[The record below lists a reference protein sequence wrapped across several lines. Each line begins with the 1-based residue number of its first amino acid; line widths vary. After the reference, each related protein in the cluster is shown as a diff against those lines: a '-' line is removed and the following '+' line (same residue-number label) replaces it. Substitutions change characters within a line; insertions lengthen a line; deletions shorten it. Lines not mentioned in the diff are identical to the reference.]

1 MMRGVVLGL
10 LLPFAVLAQP
20 AFDVASIRPTRLVS
34 GVEGGNWPKVA
45 VTPAGLTLHNYTLR
59 DCIEWAWSVRS
70 FQIEAP
76 AWIDDERFEIG
87 ARAAGPTAT
96 DQLRLMLRSLLQE
109 RFRLALHRESKDVAV
124 YALVPAK
131 GGVKLREAGDGESG
145 WSKIGPGLRLSFKRA
160 TVAQLAE
167 YLSMLVFIDRPVVDG
182 SALTAAYDFT
192 LDLREVADRSG
203 DAPAPSVG
211 TLLQEQLGLRL
222 ETRKAPMEILVVD
235 RAERMP
241 L

>member
-1 MMRGVVLGL
+1 MRVAVLAF
-10 LLPFAVLAQP
+10 LLPVATLAQP

-34 GVEGGNWPKVA
+34 GTEGGNWPNAA
-45 VTPAGLTLHNYTLR
+45 VTSAGITMHNYTLR
-59 DCIEWAWSVRS
+59 NCIEWAWNVRP
-70 FQIEAP
+70 FQVEGP
-76 AWIDDERFEIG
+76 AWLDDERFEIG
-87 ARAAGPTAT
+87 ARTAGPTAT
-96 DQLRLMLRSLLQE
+96 EQLRLMLRGLLQE
-109 RFRLALHRESKDVAV
+109 RFRLALHRDSKDVAV
-124 YALVPAK
+124 YALVPSK
-131 GGVKLREAGDGESG
+131 SGVKLREAADGESG
-145 WSKIGPGLRLSFKRA
+145 WSKTGPGLRLSFRRS

-167 YLSMLVFIDRPVVDG
+167 YLSMLVFVDRPVVDASG
-182 SALTAAYDFT
+182 LTGAYDFI

>member
-1 MMRGVVLGL
+1 MMRAAALAFL
-10 LLPFAVLAQP
+10 LTVTALAQP

-45 VTPAGLTLHNYTLR
+45 VTPAGITMHNYPLR
-59 DCIEWAWSVRS
+59 DCIEWAWNVRP
-70 FQIEAP
+70 FQVEGP
-76 AWIDDERFEIG
+76 AWLDDERFEIG
-87 ARAAGPTAT
+87 ARTAGPTAT
-96 DQLRLMLRSLLQE
+96 EQLRLMLRSLLQE
-109 RFRLALHRESKDVAV
+109 RFRLALHRDSKDVAV

-131 GGVKLREAGDGESG
+131 GGVKLREAADGESG
-145 WSKIGPGLRLSFKRA
+145 WSKIGPGLRLSFKRS

-167 YLSMLVFIDRPVVDG
+167 YLSMLVFVDRPVVDA

-192 LDLREVADRSG
+192 LDLREVADRSV
-203 DAPAPSVG
+203 DAPAPSIG

-222 ETRKAPMEILVVD
+222 ETRKAPVEILVVD
-235 RAERMP
+235 HAERMP